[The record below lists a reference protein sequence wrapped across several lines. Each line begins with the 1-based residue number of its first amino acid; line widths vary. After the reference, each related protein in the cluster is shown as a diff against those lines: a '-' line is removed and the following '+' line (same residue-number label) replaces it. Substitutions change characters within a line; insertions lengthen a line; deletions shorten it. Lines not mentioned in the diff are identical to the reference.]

1 MELLLSFLG
10 TLRWQD
16 YVDILLI
23 SYILFRFYVLF
34 RGTHVLRVLTGIAI
48 LWVFQRIAVFF
59 GLILTSWV
67 LQGITA
73 VAALIIIIIF
83 RNEIRSVL
91 QAKNF
96 KTILW
101 GLPHA
106 SGDTPIEVI
115 VESVEALSKQRYG
128 ALIVL
133 PQNEDLHDFVQK
145 GIPWHGMLSRE
156 MITSIFWQDNP
167 VHDGAAVIEDDRVTE
182 VGVIL
187 PLSHRADLPSHYGTR
202 HRAALGLAETTDA
215 LAIFISEETGNVGVA
230 KDGSITEI
238 TNNYQLTLHISEHL
252 GLHAKEGSQMRK
264 EKLEF
269 GLAALFSVIL
279 VSAVWFGFIRGMDT
293 LIAME
298 IPLEYN
304 KRDPNMEIIETSV
317 NDIRLQLGGS
327 RALLKSIRPDQVQV
341 RLDLD
346 NAVAGKNTF
355 SITQENI
362 TLPPGITLR
371 KITPSVIEATL
382 EITIKKELPIQAD
395 WVGKLPEN
403 ILMSEVALVPE
414 TITVTGGNRILD
426 NISTIY
432 TEKIPLDNIRNS
444 GEITV
449 NPVLNP
455 ASLKID
461 SISRDK
467 IVVYYVIL
475 PRVP

>member
-1 MELLLSFLG
+1 MLLSFLG

-16 YVDILLI
+16 YIDILLI

-34 RGTHVLRVLTGIAI
+34 RGTNVLRVLTGIVI
-48 LWVFQRIAVFF
+48 LWIFQRIAVFF

-91 QAKNF
+91 QTKNF

-106 SGDTPIEVI
+106 PAHTPIEVI
-115 VESVEALSKQRYG
+115 AASVEALSKHRYG

-133 PQNEDLHDFVQK
+133 PKNEDLHDFVQS
-145 GIPWHGMLSRE
+145 GIQWRGMLSKE
-156 MITSIFWQDNP
+156 MITSIFWHNNP
-167 VHDGAAVIEDDRVTE
+167 VHDGAAVIEGDRVTE

-215 LAIFISEETGNVGVA
+215 LAIFVSEETGNVGVA
-230 KDGSITEI
+230 NNADITEVAD
-238 TNNYQLTLHISEHL
+238 NEQLKHHIREHL
-252 GLHAKEGSQMRK
+252 GLHEKESDHLRK

-279 VSAVWFGFIRGMDT
+279 VSALWFGFIRGRDT
-293 LIAME
+293 LITME

-317 NDIRLQLGGS
+317 NDVRLQLGGS
-327 RALLKSIRPDQVQV
+327 RALIKSIRPEQVRV
-341 RLDLD
+341 RLDLE
-346 NAVAGKNTF
+346 NAVAGQNTF
-355 SITQENI
+355 SLTQENI
-362 TLPPGITLR
+362 TLPPGIILR
-371 KITPSVIEATL
+371 KITPAVVDATL
-382 EITIKKELPIQAD
+382 EITIKKELPVQVD

-403 ILMSEVALVPE
+403 LTLSEVALVPE
-414 TITVTGGNRILD
+414 TIAVIGGNRILD

-432 TEKIPLDNIRNS
+432 TEKIPLDNIQQS

-455 ASLKID
+455 ASLKIA
-461 SISRDK
+461 SESRDK
-467 IVVYYVIL
+467 ITVYYITKQRL
-475 PRVP
+475 Q

>member
-1 MELLLSFLG
+1 MELLFSFLG

-106 SGDTPIEVI
+106 SEDTPIEVI
-115 VESVEALSKQRYG
+115 VESVEALSKHRYG

-133 PQNEDLHDFVQK
+133 PKNEDLHDFAQK
-145 GIPWHGMLSRE
+145 GIPWRGILSKE
-156 MITSIFWQDNP
+156 MITSIFWHDNP
-167 VHDGAAVIEDDRVTE
+167 VHDGAAVIEGDRVTE

-187 PLSHRADLPSHYGTR
+187 YGTR

-215 LAIFISEETGNVGVA
+215 LAIFVSEETGNVGVA
-230 KDGSITEI
+230 KDAGITEI
-238 TNNYQLTLHISEHL
+238 ADNDQLKLHISEHL
-252 GLHAKEGSQMRK
+252 GRYAKESGQLRK

-317 NDIRLQLGGS
+317 NDVRLQLGGS
-327 RALLKSIRPDQVQV
+327 RALIKSIRPEQIQV

-346 NAVAGKNTF
+346 NAVAGKNAF

-371 KITPSVIEATL
+371 KITPSVVEATL
-382 EITIKKELPIQAD
+382 EITIKKVLPIQAD
-395 WVGKLPEN
+395 WVGELPKN
-403 ILMSEVALVPE
+403 IIMSEVALVPE
-414 TITVTGGNRILD
+414 TITITGGNRILD

-432 TEKIPLDNIRNS
+432 TEKIPLDNIKNS
-444 GEITV
+444 GGITV
-449 NPVLNP
+449 SPVLNP
-455 ASLKID
+455 ASLKIT
-461 SISRDK
+461 SKSRDK
-467 IVVYYVIL
+467 IIVYYVITTRI
-475 PRVP
+475 P